1 MQGNFLYRA
10 TVLFI
15 RIYAHALLQLDID
28 WQAALPSGPKL
39 FVANHPSALDPFVIT
54 QLLYS
59 AHLSVLISGHAFEM
73 PIFGG
78 FLRRIQQISAAA
90 GQSTSAFEQA
100 RERLH
105 AGHSVAIFPEG
116 LVSPRR
122 GGCHRPHSGAAR
134 LALSTGVPVIPVG
147 IYLPRDRRYYIAS
160 KLTGRRTRAFWYLHG
175 PYGMTV
181 GAPLQFGGRPEDPQE
196 VHSVT
201 SSMMERIAA
210 LMQESERRI
219 RQFMPGGVGAS
230 SAA

>member
-1 MQGNFLYRA
+1 MQENLLYRA

-15 RIYAHALLQLDID
+15 RVYARLLLKLDIS
-28 WQAALPSGPKL
+28 WQTALPSGPKL

-59 AHLSVLISGHAFEM
+59 AHLSVMISGHAFEM
-73 PIFGG
+73 PVFGT
-78 FLRRIQQISAAA
+78 FLRGIQQISAAA
-90 GQSTSAFEQA
+90 GQATSAFDQA
-100 RERLH
+100 CERLH
-105 AGHSVAIFPEG
+105 AGQSVAIFPEG

-175 PYGMTV
+175 PYAMTV
-181 GAPLQFGGRPEDPQE
+181 GAPLQFQGRPEDPG
-196 VHSVT
+196 VVRSVT
-201 SSMMERIAA
+201 NSMMEGIAA
-210 LMQESERRI
+210 LMDESEKRV
-219 RQFMPGGVGAS
+219 RQFVPGSMGLS